1 MLQYLRSS
9 VRFLFERKANGS
21 QRRQCN
27 MKKKT
32 RVLIIAAAVAVAVA
46 ALALLLGGRF
56 ARQSVQCPARE
67 EEHFTATVLDATS
80 GSILVEPDRD
90 SWAARSADQISV
102 ALTGFDGAE
111 TLSLAAGDVVEI
123 YFDGS
128 IAETY
133 PAQIVSI
140 TGLEIIEKQEAAQP
154 VAGSEETIEAQAG
167 GDQPA
172 LIRVKGTLYRD
183 SGEID
188 DVSGRCGVMDGSI
201 AQECDGIPTEDGQ
214 SNFGAGYGYQFGR
227 TEDSIEVYIDE
238 EWHIFVAY
246 EIPS

>member
-1 MLQYLRSS
+1 
-9 VRFLFERKANGS
+9 
-21 QRRQCN
+21 
-27 MKKKT
+27 
-32 RVLIIAAAVAVAVA
+32 
-46 ALALLLGGRF
+46 
-56 ARQSVQCPARE
+56 
-67 EEHFTATVLDATS
+67 
-80 GSILVEPDRD
+80 VEPDRD
-90 SWAARSADQISV
+90 SWAARSADRISV

-140 TGLEIIEKQEAAQP
+140 TGLGIIEKQEAAQP
-154 VAGSEETIEAQAG
+154 VAGSEETSEAQAG

-172 LIRVKGTLYRD
+172 LIRVKGVLYRG

-188 DVSGRCGVMDGSI
+188 DVPGRCGVMDGSI
-201 AQECDGIPTEDGQ
+201 TQECSGIPTEDGQ
-214 SNFGAGYGYQFGR
+214 SNFGAGYGYQYGR

-238 EWHIFVAY
+238 EWHIFVSY